1 MTDDELTVQIAGK
14 LVAFA
19 EMDGDEAYDL
29 APVLLPV
36 VRGYAADQLDAA
48 ANDCD
53 DNTPGWRLVQVNRE
67 RATALRNQP

>member
-1 MTDDELTVQIAGK
+1 MNDDELAVQIAGK

-36 VRGYAADQLDAA
+36 VRAYAADQLDAA
-48 ANDCD
+48 IHDACVH
-53 DNTPGWRLVQVNRE
+53 GWDEAHPILSD
-67 RATALRNQP
+67 RAAALRQQP